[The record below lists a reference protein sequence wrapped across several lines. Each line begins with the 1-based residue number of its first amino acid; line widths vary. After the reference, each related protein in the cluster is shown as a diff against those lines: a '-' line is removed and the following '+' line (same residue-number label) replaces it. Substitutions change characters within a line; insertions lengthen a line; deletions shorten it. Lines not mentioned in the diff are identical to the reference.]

1 MQIQSHFESP
11 TKFNL
16 AVTVIEPTMNE
27 KASYPWVKL
36 PHPYLTTYK
45 IHVVSDSTP
54 RELQLQLHD
63 SRAGQALPEPLH
75 NASLTFTDLSYN
87 ESAQDIPTTDNSP
100 WARSQRA
107 PGTSFR
113 WTDSVPPT
121 LGQFWNAIH
130 AIFLTHPQN
139 EIVRLDLLGP
149 GKEVVREE
157 CLRTGLAIPFPAPR
171 IPFGTESSESGLDT
185 IILLRSAFWQGAGS
199 PMGPR
204 PIWVVDQGI
213 HGLMRRSVNQYPS
226 LAQNYEFSMKFPDE
240 RVYARHPVRP
250 QKPTPGSLVY
260 SRYIPHI
267 DQHFSLMVVD
277 WQNEAHLRLFNKWQN
292 DPRVAKGWN
301 ETGTL
306 DEHREYL
313 RRLHEDKHVLCLF
326 GRFDDAPF
334 SYFEVYWAKEDHY
347 GAHYDAGDYDRGRH
361 SLVGEHSVRGAYRV
375 NAWWASVIHY
385 IFLDEPRTTCV
396 VGEPKATNS
405 TVLSYENAHGLTIQ
419 KYVDLG
425 HKRSVHV
432 YCSRE
437 KWFQLCPLFW
447 DRRERPLESS
457 DRTAWDAKL

>member
-1 MQIQSHFESP
+1 M
-11 TKFNL
+11 
-16 AVTVIEPTMNE
+16 AVTEPTMNGNQ
-27 KASYPWVKL
+27 SYPWVKL

-45 IHVVSDSTP
+45 IHIVSDSTP
-54 RELQLQLHD
+54 HELQLQLHG
-63 SRAGQALPEPLH
+63 SPAGQALPEPLH
-75 NASLTFTDLSYN
+75 STALTYTELSFN
-87 ESAQDIPTTDNSP
+87 ESAQDIPAGDNSP

-113 WTDSVPPT
+113 WANLEPPT
-121 LGQFWNAIH
+121 LGQIWNVIH
-130 AIFLTHPQN
+130 AIFLTHPKH
-139 EIVRLDLLGP
+139 ETVRLDLIGP
-149 GKEVVREE
+149 GNEVVREE
-157 CLRTGLAIPFPAPR
+157 CLRTGLAVPFPAAR
-171 IPFGTESSESGLDT
+171 IPFGTENSDSGLDT

-199 PMGPR
+199 PLGPR
-204 PIWVVDQGI
+204 PIWAVDQGI
-213 HGLMRRSVNQYPS
+213 HGLLRRSASQYPA
-226 LAQNYEFSMKFPDE
+226 LAQNYEFSMKFPSE
-240 RVYARHPVRP
+240 RIYSRHPVRP
-250 QKPTPGSLVY
+250 QKPSPGSLVY

-277 WQNEAHLRLFNKWQN
+277 WRNEEHLRLFNKWQN

-313 RRLHEDKHVLCLF
+313 RRLHQDKHVLCLF
-326 GRFDDAPF
+326 GRFDDSPF

-361 SLVGEHSVRGAYRV
+361 SLVGEHNVRGAYRV

-385 IFLDEPRTTCV
+385 IFLDEPRTMCV

-447 DRRERPLESS
+447 DGRDRPLESS
-457 DRTAWDAKL
+457 DRTAWDARL